1 MPNVVKQSAILATIV
16 KLLRAEFGYPVY
28 ADEVVDGYQK
38 PCFFITASS
47 TMTTQ
52 ARNWLEKD
60 MQVAILHIPADDE
73 KNEIH
78 YMDVIDR
85 IQRLFQIGIPAGDR
99 FLHIA
104 SVEDDRMGEEQDLL
118 QITLDIPFVEQV
130 VRPKLTTEIM
140 EEITLNAKHKADSV
154 DEERFGGTITKG

>member
-1 MPNVVKQSAILATIV
+1 
-16 KLLRAEFGYPVY
+16 
-28 ADEVVDGYQK
+28 
-38 PCFFITASS
+38 
-47 TMTTQ
+47 MTTQ

-85 IQRLFQIGIPAGDR
+85 IQQLFQIGIPAGDR